1 MARRMSKKR
10 DEMDQNSDLLDRA
23 GEIGEKEGGPKMNP
37 TLQLKLQSLRKIIS
51 LISPFPQL
59 HFVH

>member
-10 DEMDQNSDLLDRA
+10 DEMNQNSDLLDRTR
-23 GEIGEKEGGPKMNP
+23 EIGEKEGGPEMNP
-37 TLQLKLQSLRKIIS
+37 TLQLKLQGLKKIIS